1 MTSVTFLLSKDPEHE
16 HGGDIALSRVV
27 MDIARENF
35 DVRAV
40 CLSGHGVGPNADGT
54 LTRVAKPAVSARSLA
69 WSSLVRRRSLCHV
82 RYDVDDLVDAVNAT
96 SSDIFFA
103 EHSYMAEAFLRS
115 RHRGQAPFVINT
127 VNPESSVWKLTRG
140 TLGRIEAPRIV
151 ADELRVAREADA
163 LGGYDLEEAQYYRAH
178 GVPGARWIDLTL
190 PPGQPAYLQM
200 APPRLVFMGTRGWPP
215 NQEAFLEALRLWP
228 EISKGIAG
236 AELCVIGA
244 AKYGATP
251 PPLPDGVRDL
261 GFVDD
266 ISALLSTCRALIAP
280 VRTGG
285 GVRVKLLDSASI
297 GLPVVGTSAAIGSLG
312 PVFGMTPY
320 DDDAE
325 FVARCRE
332 FLLDADLATKEGQRL
347 YDANAARW
355 QDRVPHRAVEGLI
368 RREAPSASH

>member
-1 MTSVTFLLSKDPEHE
+1 MTSVTFLLSKDFEHE

-40 CLSGHGVGPNADGT
+40 CLSGKGIGPNADGSIV
-54 LTRVAKPAVSARSLA
+54 RVPKPAVKGPSLA
-69 WSSLVRRRSLCHV
+69 WQSVTTRRSLCHV
-82 RYDVDDLVDAVNAT
+82 RYDVDELVDALDAT
-96 SSDIFFA
+96 CSDVYFA

-115 RHRGQAPFVINT
+115 RHSVSAPFVIST

-140 TLGRIEAPRIV
+140 TIGRLEAPRIT
-151 ADELRVAREADA
+151 ADELRVARKADA
-163 LGGYDLEEAQYYRAH
+163 LGGYDLDEAQYYRDN
-178 GVPGARWIDLTL
+178 GVPNARWIDLTL
-190 PPGQPAYLQM
+190 PPGVPAHRDI
-200 APPRLVFMGTRGWPP
+200 APPRLAFMGTRGWPP
-215 NQEAFLEALRLWP
+215 NQEAFLEAVRLWP
-228 EISKGIAG
+228 EISKGIDG

-244 AKYGATP
+244 PKAGAKQPT
-251 PPLPDGVRDL
+251 LPDGVRDL

-266 ISALLSTCRALIAP
+266 ITAFLSTCRALIAP

-312 PVFGMTPY
+312 PVFGLTPY

-332 FLLDADLATKEGQRL
+332 YLLDAEMARKEGERL
-347 YDANAARW
+347 YDTNAARW
-355 QDRVPHRAVEGLI
+355 HDRVPHEAVESLI
-368 RREAPSASH
+368 LRRPPTPGH